1 MRSAGA
7 LPSQREKKLKEQNS
21 SRCPVALLMN
31 SLKEARCPL
40 AGPPANLFGWRDA
53 CGLQLASR
61 GGEPRE
67 QEEVVV
73 VVDVVLMV
81 LVVAVVEVED
91 GCDLTMPTQ
100 QIKWWWLTT
109 DGKGPTGK
117 ALW

>member
-73 VVDVVLMV
+73 VVVDQLS
-81 LVVAVVEVED
+81 LGPAASRRGGD
-91 GCDLTMPTQ
+91 YAWKHNPSQARPFCTHFALCAGRS
-100 QIKWWWLTT
+100 
-109 DGKGPTGK
+109 GKV
-117 ALW
+117 

>member
-1 MRSAGA
+1 MGCASTGPLAGA
-7 LPSQREKKLKEQNS
+7 ACGGGKD
-21 SRCPVALLMN
+21 PVAL
-31 SLKEARCPL
+31 
-40 AGPPANLFGWRDA
+40 
-53 CGLQLASR
+53 
-61 GGEPRE
+61 EPGRSWAMV
-67 QEEVVV
+67 VVV

>member
-53 CGLQLASR
+53 CGLQLASMGGGAKGTR
-61 GGEPRE
+61 GGGGGGGGPAFPRARSQSE
-67 QEEVVV
+67 GWRLRME
-73 VVDVVLMV
+73 
-81 LVVAVVEVED
+81 
-91 GCDLTMPTQ
+91 TQ
-100 QIKWWWLTT
+100 SISSQAILHTLCT
-109 DGKGPTGK
+109 LRGPVRQSVG
-117 ALW
+117 